1 MDSLFG
7 ISMTAIMWALVLLF
21 GVCVASVAGIWM
33 TNRIMFRMGLR
44 NIPRRGAQ
52 TGLVVIG
59 LMLSTLIITAAFS
72 TGDSL
77 DYSITSST
85 YDTLQRNDLVID
97 FDGDA
102 GNSRA
107 IASQRY
113 VGQLAVPELEAAFA
127 GDPDIEGFLP
137 YLFERAPVLNSRT
150 RLAESAVTVA
160 GIDLERL
167 SSLGGLRLVDGGSAE
182 LTALAD
188 DAALISRETADRLD
202 ARSGDNLTLYL
213 GDTQWNLRIAGV
225 VENEVAGGVINSGN
239 PDDVGGLAV
248 ALPVAQQIFGR
259 TGEVNAVTV
268 ALTGDVRGSLARS
281 DAAATRLEEFFT
293 GDAARAIFDSGS
305 LGVTVETLKQD
316 RIEQAEASGNL
327 FTSFFLVLG
336 LFSIAAGVMLI
347 FMIFVMLAAERKT
360 EMGMARAIGATRAN
374 LVQSFVAEGMA
385 YNLIAGAIGAALGVG
400 AAYLLVTGAQ
410 PMLGDSTSTI
420 TAHVTPRSLII
431 SYCLGTVITF
441 LTVAISSLRVSR
453 LNIVAAIRGTDD
465 ATPHEDR
472 RRTRWLWVAL
482 GVPALVIPP
491 LGLYWLLHKGF
502 GLPSAWVWGPLGL
515 ITGAAAI
522 LLAVPADSQALFFL
536 GASLLPLSVA
546 TLARRFGAPVRPTWT
561 LVGIYLVLLWLLPI
575 DWANL
580 LLGAE
585 LEGAFEM
592 FVLSG
597 IMIVIGSTLVIV
609 FNARLLTALFRGT
622 DGAGRTYLTPAL
634 LALLAVASVIAG
646 LTLGETANGLGQ
658 LFYLLAGLVAVA
670 AMLAAAAARFPR
682 FGPALKMGVAYPL
695 ANRFRTGMTI
705 AMFSLIVFSLMM
717 MSTLNANFSAV
728 FASEDARGGWDVVAT
743 ANRNNAVPDLTAAL
757 DAEGSFDTSAITT
770 RGRTT
775 DIDLTSE
782 VRQVGQGEEWTGYPV
797 RAGDDAFFTEL
808 DAALD
813 QRATGYADDRAVYD
827 AVRTQPGLAIVDGS
841 VLSEGGFGPQAASDF
856 RVVGI
861 STDQTEFEPFQVEV
875 SDPVTGRS
883 ASVTVI
889 GILSATIPGQVL
901 FGMYTSEDTLSGVYG
916 EPDYR
921 VNYLRLASGVDS
933 EAAAKGIKAAMLTS
947 GVEAFSVQ
955 TVIDDQ
961 QAQARGFSRI
971 LQAYLALGLFVG
983 IAALG
988 VIAFRSVV
996 ERRQQIGMLRAIGYQ
1011 RGTVALTFLL
1021 ESSFIALMGILSGVV
1036 GAAILARNLMTSAD
1050 FTAEARGFDFFIPWT
1065 EVIIFIIV
1073 AYTFSLLL
1081 TWWPSRGAARV
1092 PIAEALRYE

>member
-1 MDSLFG
+1 
-7 ISMTAIMWALVLLF
+7 ILLF
-21 GVCVASVAGIWM
+21 GVCLASVAGIWM

-52 TGLVVIG
+52 TGLVVVG

-85 YDTLQRNDLVID
+85 YDSLQRNDLVLD

-102 GNSRA
+102 GGPRA

-113 VGQLAVPELEAAFA
+113 IDEQVVPELEAALA

-137 YLFERAPVLNSRT
+137 YLFERAPVLNPRT

-160 GIDLERL
+160 GIDRERL
-167 SSLGGLRLVDGGSAE
+167 PSLGGLRLLDGGRAD

-188 DAALISRETADRLD
+188 DEALISRETANRLNV
-202 ARSGDNLTLYL
+202 RTGDTLTLYVN
-213 GDTQWNLRIAGV
+213 DTTWNLRVAGI
-225 VENEVAGGVINSGN
+225 VENEVASGVINAGN
-239 PDDVGGLAV
+239 PDDAGGLAV
-248 ALPVAQQIFGR
+248 VLPVAQQIFGR
-259 TGEVNAVTV
+259 AGEVNAVTV
-268 ALTGDVRGSLARS
+268 ALEGDVRDSVGRS
-281 DAAATRLEEFFT
+281 DAAAARLEEFFT
-293 GDAARAIFDSGS
+293 ADGAPAIFDSGS

-316 RIEQAEASGNL
+316 RVEQAEASGNL

-360 EMGMARAIGATRAN
+360 EMGMARAIGATRTN

-410 PMLGDSTSTI
+410 PMLGDSASAI

-441 LTVAISSLRVSR
+441 LTVVVSSLRVSR

-465 ATPHEDR
+465 AAPHESR

-482 GVPALVIPP
+482 GVPALVVPP
-491 LGLYWLLHKGF
+491 LGLYWMLHKGF

-515 ITGAAAI
+515 CAGIAAI
-522 LLAVPADSQALFFL
+522 LLAVPVESQALFFL
-536 GASLLPLSVA
+536 GASLLPLSAA
-546 TLARRFGAPVRPTWT
+546 TLARRFRAPIRPTWT

-575 DWANL
+575 DWAKL

-585 LEGAFEM
+585 LKGAFEM

-609 FNARLLTALFRGT
+609 FNARLLTSLFRGS
-622 DGAGRTYLTPAL
+622 DGTGRAYLTPAL
-634 LALLAVASVIAG
+634 LGLLAAASVLAG
-646 LTLGETANGLGQ
+646 LALGEAANGLGQ
-658 LFYLLAGLVAVA
+658 LCYLLAGLIA
-670 AMLAAAAARFPR
+670 AMAVLAAAAARFPR

-717 MSTLNANFSAV
+717 MSTLNANFTAV
-728 FASEDARGGWDVVAT
+728 FASDDARGGWDVIAT
-743 ANRNNAVPDLTAAL
+743 ANRNNPVPDLIAAL
-757 DAEGSFDTSAITT
+757 EAEGSLDTSSITT
-770 RGRTT
+770 HGRATGV
-775 DIDLTSE
+775 DLTSE
-782 VRQVGQGEEWTGYPV
+782 VRQSGQGEEWTGYPV
-797 RAGDDAFFTEL
+797 RAGDAAFFTEL
-808 DAALD
+808 DATLD
-813 QRATGYADDRAVYD
+813 QRAAGYADDRAVYD

-856 RVVGI
+856 RVEGI
-861 STDQTEFEPFQVEV
+861 SAGQTEFEPFQVEV
-875 SDPVTGRS
+875 RDPVTGES
-883 ASVTVI
+883 SSVTVI
-889 GILSATIPGQVL
+889 GILPATIPGQVM
-901 FGMYTSEDTLSGVYG
+901 FGMYTSEDTFSGVFG

-921 VNYLRLASGVDS
+921 VNYLRLASGNDS
-933 EAAAKGIKAAMLTS
+933 EIVAKGIKAAMLTS

-1065 EVIIFIIV
+1065 EVTLFIIV
-1073 AYTFSLLL
+1073 AFAFSLLL
-1081 TWWPSRGAARV
+1081 TWWPSRGAARI